1 METWTMKTKNWLLLT
16 GLALSGLVWNGC
28 YTQIARPDREE
39 DTQVARESEREA
51 EPAAEAANQYEEQYS
66 ERDDDRHVTNV
77 YIYDDWSWRRP
88 YWAYSPWYGYR
99 YPYSRFYV
107 SVGFGYYDPFDPWG
121 WCGTPWN
128 WYGPRDYYYTGY
140 WNPYYYSG
148 WRYHDPYYYPGHNYQ
163 GRAVEQRKR
172 SATRRGATPG
182 DDNAGGGGSYVS
194 GGSRGSLARPV
205 SGTYTRGDDGTYRRV
220 RRTDSGGTLD
230 RRGEGTSVGDQ
241 NTSSNRDNTGR
252 AVRRTTND
260 GGDKTISRRPT
271 NSGNSSGNSRGS
283 ERRGRR
289 DDGGSVSRPGSSGS
303 SGSGSGSVS
312 RPSGSGSS
320 GRSSPPPSS
329 GSSGSSGSSD
339 RRKRN

>member
-1 METWTMKTKNWLLLT
+1 MKTKSWLLLS

-39 DTQVARESEREA
+39 DTQVAREPEREA
-51 EPAAEAANQYEEQYS
+51 EPAEEMEGQYPEGQYS
-66 ERDDDRHVTNV
+66 EPEDGNRHVTNV
-77 YIYDDWSWRRP
+77 YIYDDWGWRRP

-128 WYGPRDYYYTGY
+128 WYGPRDYYYSGY
-140 WNPYYYSG
+140 WNPYYSG

-172 SATRRGATPG
+172 STTRRGATPG
-182 DDNAGGGGSYVS
+182 DENAGGGGSYVS

-205 SGTYTRGDDGTYRRV
+205 SGTYTRGNDGTYRRV
-220 RRTDSGGTLD
+220 RRTDTGGTLD

-271 NSGNSSGNSRGS
+271 NNGNSSGNSRGS

-289 DDGGSVSRPGSSGS
+289 DDGGSVSRQGSSGS
-303 SGSGSGSVS
+303 SGSGSGNVS